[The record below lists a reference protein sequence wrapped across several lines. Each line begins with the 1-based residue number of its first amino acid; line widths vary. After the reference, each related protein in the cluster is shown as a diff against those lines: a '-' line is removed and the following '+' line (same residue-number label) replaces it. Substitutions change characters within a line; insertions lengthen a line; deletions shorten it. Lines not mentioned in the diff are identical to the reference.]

1 MPKGLNRRRI
11 VVVDPRLQYRYLL
24 LPLIVTAT
32 TAASLFALFL
42 VQANA
47 LLPQGTEADAELV
60 DYIGTLQLYTAVVVG
75 AVLVLHVVV
84 VVLLGLIMSLKVA
97 GPISRFKKIMS
108 EVAQGNI
115 NARVSLRDGDQFT
128 DMADTFNEMMDTL
141 SAKIKA
147 NEPQEEVEQLL
158 GPEI

>member
-1 MPKGLNRRRI
+1 MAKGPNRRRI
-11 VVVDPRLQYRYLL
+11 VVVDPRLQYRFLL

-47 LLPQGTEADAELV
+47 LLPQGTEADAELM
-60 DYIGTLQLYTAVVVG
+60 DYIGSLQLYTAVVVG
-75 AVLVLHVVV
+75 AVLVLHVVA

-97 GPISRFKKIMS
+97 GPVYRFKKVML
-108 EVAQGNI
+108 EVAKGNI
-115 NARVSLRDGDQFT
+115 NMLVSLRDGDQLT
-128 DMADTFNEMMDTL
+128 DLADAFNKMMDTL

-147 NEPQEEVEQLL
+147 NEPQEE
-158 GPEI
+158 PEEPLIPKI

>member
-1 MPKGLNRRRI
+1 M
-11 VVVDPRLQYRYLL
+11 VVDPKLQYRYLL

-47 LLPQGTEADAELV
+47 LLPHGTEADAELL
-60 DYIGTLQLYTAVVVG
+60 DYIGSLQLYTAVVVG

-84 VVLLGLIMSLKVA
+84 VILLGLMMSLKVA
-97 GPISRFKKIMS
+97 GPIYRFKKVMA
-108 EVAQGNI
+108 EVAKGNI
-115 NARVSLRDGDQFT
+115 NMRVSLRDGDQFT

-141 SAKIKA
+141 SARIKA
-147 NEPQEEVEQLL
+147 HEPKDEAEQPL

>member
-1 MPKGLNRRRI
+1 MAKGPNRRRI
-11 VVVDPRLQYRYLL
+11 VVVDPRLQYRFLL

-47 LLPQGTEADAELV
+47 LLPQGTEADAELM
-60 DYIGTLQLYTAVVVG
+60 DYIGSLQLYTAVVVG

-97 GPISRFKKIMS
+97 GPVYRFKKVML
-108 EVAQGNI
+108 EVARGNI
-115 NARVSLRDGDQFT
+115 NMRVSLRDGDQLT
-128 DMADTFNEMMDTL
+128 DLADAFNKMMDTL

-147 NEPQEEVEQLL
+147 NEPQEE
-158 GPEI
+158 PEEPLIPKI

>member
-1 MPKGLNRRRI
+1 MAKGPNRRRI
-11 VVVDPRLQYRYLL
+11 VVVDPRLQYRFLL

-47 LLPQGTEADAELV
+47 LLPQGTEADAELM
-60 DYIGTLQLYTAVVVG
+60 DYIGSLQLYTAVVVG
-75 AVLVLHVVV
+75 AVLVLHVVA

-97 GPISRFKKIMS
+97 GPVYRFKKVML
-108 EVAQGNI
+108 EVAKGNI
-115 NARVSLRDGDQFT
+115 NMRVSLRDGDQLT
-128 DMADTFNEMMDTL
+128 DLADAFNKMMDTL

-147 NEPQEEVEQLL
+147 NEPQEE
-158 GPEI
+158 PEEPLIPKI